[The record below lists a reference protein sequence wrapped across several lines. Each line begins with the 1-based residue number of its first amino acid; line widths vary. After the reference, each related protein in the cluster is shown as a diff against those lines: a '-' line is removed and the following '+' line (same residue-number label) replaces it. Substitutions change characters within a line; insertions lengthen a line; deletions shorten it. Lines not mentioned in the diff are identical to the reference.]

1 MLLSVV
7 LTTLV
12 QELFRQIEKPY
23 KKLIKVIK
31 LLGIGK
37 RNDSTYGINKDCLL
51 WASSELCS
59 IFDIITLPYEAK

>member
-7 LTTLV
+7 LTALV
-12 QELFRQIEKPY
+12 QELFLQIEKPY

-37 RNDSTYGINKDCLL
+37 KMTPPLV
-51 WASSELCS
+51 
-59 IFDIITLPYEAK
+59 